1 MATETLHH
9 REGTLDRARVG
20 MIAFLT
26 TEAVFFGTLILTYI
40 YYMEQSRP
48 VAAHAFN
55 MAITLASSVCLLS
68 SSFTIHQATKGLD
81 RGELTRFR
89 GWLAFTILLGALF
102 LVGTGLEWADLIGKQ
117 GITIATGMFGS
128 TYFTLIGF
136 HAAHVSMG
144 LSLMTVVLVLAI
156 RGHVTAARAKP
167 VEMVSWYWHFVDGVW
182 VVIFSVVYLAGR

>member
-9 REGTLDRARVG
+9 HEGTLDHARVG

-40 YYMEQSRP
+40 FYMEQSRP

-55 MAITLASSVCLLS
+55 LAITLVSSVCLLS

-144 LSLMTVVLVLAI
+144 LTLMTVVLVLAI
-156 RGHVTAARAKP
+156 RGHVTAARATP
-167 VEMVSWYWHFVDGVW
+167 VEMVAWYWHFVDGVW
-182 VVIFSVVYLAGR
+182 VVIFCVVYLVGR